1 MANTYGKVSG
11 TFQEIDNAYG
21 KVSGVWQEADE
32 IYAKVSGTWELVFA
46 AFTPGSIQ
54 TLSSGSGSFT
64 VPDGANAIHI
74 QASAGGGGGAAGGV
88 SYDKA
93 GGESA
98 GAGGGSGAYVS
109 DKVFSVTEGETISYS
124 VGSGGAGGNQTANFG
139 QPKIASA
146 GTNTTLS
153 GSTTGSIFTLGA
165 GGGSSGT
172 GGGVQG
178 PLRTNTAGTAGSAT
192 INGTAITSGNFRD
205 SDGSTKSVTT
215 LTSGPVGSFNQS
227 GNGSAGDLSGSGNC
241 SGDNCRI
248 NGFDGGDSYAG
259 NIAGGSGGSS
269 SGSGTNGSAGTRG
282 SGGGGGAAQ
291 TNSGNTN
298 GAVGGNGEIRY
309 RFLRVNQYSALWQI
323 YPNGLVILY
332 T

>member
-98 GAGGGSGAYVS
+98 GAGGGSGAYIS

-309 RFLRVNQYSALWQI
+309 RFLRVN
-323 YPNGLVILY
+323 
-332 T
+332 